1 MEADTGHQVTTAT
14 SYRGDDIEADT
25 GHGWRASKGM
35 TSTPREPPRILEAT
49 EPITTATSC
58 QGNDIDTEPVTE
70 ATSCALLS
78 LPYSLPFAD
87 RASNRG
93 RPMEADTG
101 HQVTEATSY
110 RGNDIEADTGHV
122 ESQ

>member
-58 QGNDIDTEPVTE
+58 QGNDID
-70 ATSCALLS
+70 
-78 LPYSLPFAD
+78 

-93 RPMEADTG
+93 DQLRPAFVALLITL
-101 HQVTEATSY
+101 
-110 RGNDIEADTGHV
+110 
-122 ESQ
+122 